1 MLTPFSTSDAKL
13 GARLKAKAR
22 KGQQRSLWSVGA
34 IADRKVAPVLLKDVP
49 ESFASFAPVWERKA
63 VRQQPLQLEN
73 LAAFKDE
80 AGRLASAIEAR
91 LSAHYRETRKAGL
104 QHPSDVA
111 AYLALLEVDEK
122 ALLEVPGFRLQAL
135 DFGVKALLEK

>member
-1 MLTPFSTSDAKL
+1 MLTPFSTNDAKL
-13 GARLKAKAR
+13 GARLKAKVR

-34 IADRKVAPVLLKDVP
+34 IADRKDAPVLLKDVP
-49 ESFASFAPVWERKA
+49 ESFASLTPAWERKA
-63 VRQQPLQLEN
+63 ARQKALRVED
-73 LAAFKDE
+73 LAAFKGV

-91 LSAHYRETRKAGL
+91 LSAHYRETRKAAL

-111 AYLALLEVDEK
+111 AYLALREVDEK
-122 ALLEVPGFRLQAL
+122 ALREVPGFRLQAL